1 MTVIYT
7 VSIIYLKSAVKCGY
21 NAGSLI
27 LLAFLPVFSE
37 KDRMVILGKVE
48 SFFTCKNQRRKG
60 KCSFF
65 FNKRESVQVTIC
77 TNLEY
82 FNKNLLYSSSSEVKI
97 CDPPPYFSPESLTGK
112 VHVSNYR

>member
-1 MTVIYT
+1 MFSGDLVTVIYT

-48 SFFTCKNQRRKG
+48 SFFYVQKSEKKRKM
-60 KCSFF
+60 FIF
-65 FNKRESVQVTIC
+65 LQ
-77 TNLEY
+77 
-82 FNKNLLYSSSSEVKI
+82 
-97 CDPPPYFSPESLTGK
+97 
-112 VHVSNYR
+112 